1 MHLIFQRKNVE
12 EKYSFRPLQK
22 ISWKNCIKA
31 TEKKFKYALGHI
43 YVNEKGL
50 EGTEEIIEDVLN
62 INAKIQKSLEAQI
75 SNNTWMDDETKRRAI
90 VKSKLI
96 RASGTMKS
104 LITMP
109 GRLLQLS
116 Y

>member
-1 MHLIFQRKNVE
+1 MHLIFHRKNVE

-104 LITMP
+104 FIAIE
-109 GRLLQLS
+109 GRLLS
-116 Y
+116 H